1 MKPYRALDGANHLL
15 FDIGWYCL
23 GVLAIVISMGSLILS
38 LVVIYAIIHPAS
50 AQDDSHGWVIGLCVD
65 DQFKITT
72 CRRIGGVLPDEKLC
86 RTVANSIARELAIG
100 RVHCT
105 KVLVDDE

>member
-1 MKPYRALDGANHLL
+1 MKRYRALDGANYML

-23 GVLAIVISMGSLILS
+23 GVIGIIVSVGIMLISLI
-38 LVVIYAIIHPAS
+38 VIYAVIHPAK

-65 DQFKITT
+65 DQFRITT
-72 CRRIGGVLPDEKLC
+72 CRGIGGVLPDEKLC
-86 RTVANSIARELAIG
+86 RTVAASVAKALSIG

-105 KVLVDDE
+105 RVLVDDE

>member
-1 MKPYRALDGANHLL
+1 MINRSHPPKPLIDRLAW
-15 FDIGWYCL
+15 FFL
-23 GVLAIVISMGSLILS
+23 GVIGILLVAAILASSLIVLHS
-38 LVVIYAIIHPAS
+38 VMHPAS
-50 AQDDSHGWVIGLCVD
+50 AQDDQHGWVIGLCVD

-86 RTVANSIARELAIG
+86 RTVAASVAKALSVG

-105 KVLVDDE
+105 RVLVDNDE